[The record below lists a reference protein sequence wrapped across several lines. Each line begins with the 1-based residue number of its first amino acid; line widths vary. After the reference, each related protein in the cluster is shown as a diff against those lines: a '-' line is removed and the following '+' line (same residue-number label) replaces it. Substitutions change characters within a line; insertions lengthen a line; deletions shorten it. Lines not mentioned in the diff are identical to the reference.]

1 MSDVFS
7 ALQKYYGYTSFR
19 PLQEEIIRA
28 ILDQHDTFVL
38 MPTGGGKSLC
48 YQLPSITMSGTT
60 IVISPLISLMKDQVD
75 VLLQNGVKAA
85 YLNSSQTLQE
95 QQSVFS
101 QLKKNELSLLYVA
114 PERLVQPNFLEVL
127 QQISLNF
134 FAVDEAHCISQW
146 GHDFRPEYRKL
157 HIIRTQ
163 FPDKPIVALTAT
175 ATPRV
180 KEDIIKRLHLK
191 SPHIFQAS
199 FNRPNLTYS
208 VIPKHNPYDQLTEY
222 IAKRPGESGIIY
234 CQSRA
239 TVETVAS
246 HLQERGIK
254 ALPYHAGL
262 SDEVRSANQESFI
275 RENTD
280 IMVATIAFGMGIDKP
295 NVRFVIHYNLPKT
308 LEHYYQETGRAG
320 RDGLPSECILLFNYA
335 DTFAYE
341 RFIQEI
347 ENEQEQII
355 ARQQLRN
362 VADFAHSALCRRMQ
376 LLQYF
381 GEKCENNNCASC
393 DNCTETREMVDAT
406 VVTQKI
412 LSCIYHVRQRFGITH
427 IINILTGSKAQKIL
441 DYHHHKLSTYG
452 IVSDYSKHELKHFIY
467 ELIHAGYIS
476 QTYDAYGLL
485 GLTQKSL
492 SVLKNTERV
501 MLTKPVVQ
509 KISNQK
515 LVDEQIV
522 NPGLF
527 EALRK
532 LRKNLAD
539 AGNVPPFV
547 IFSDASL
554 KDMSAT
560 IPTTREEFRQIKGV
574 GDKKLDAY
582 ADLFLG
588 AIKQYLKEN
597 PA

>member
-1 MSDVFS
+1 MADVFS

-19 PLQEEIIRA
+19 PLQEEIIQA
-28 ILDQHDTFVL
+28 ILDQNDTFVL

-85 YLNSSQTLQE
+85 FLNSSQTLQE
-95 QQSVFS
+95 QQNVFS
-101 QLKKNELSLLYVA
+101 QLKKNEFSLLYVA
-114 PERLVQPNFLEVL
+114 PERLLQPNFLEVL
-127 QQISLNF
+127 QQISINF

-157 HIIRTQ
+157 HIIRTK

-191 SPHIFQAS
+191 SPHLFQAS
-199 FNRPNLTYS
+199 FNRPNLSYS

-246 HLQERGIK
+246 HLQERGIN

-320 RDGLPSECILLFNYA
+320 RDGLPSECILLFNSA

-347 ENEQEQII
+347 EDEQAQII
-355 ARQQLRN
+355 ARQQLRK
-362 VADFAHSALCRRMQ
+362 VADFAHSALCRRLQ

-381 GEKCENNNCASC
+381 GEECENNNCASC

-412 LSCIYHVRQRFGITH
+412 LSCIYHVRQRFGIAH

-441 DYHHHKLSTYG
+441 DYHHHTLSTYG
-452 IVSDYSKHELKHFIY
+452 IVSDYSKHELKNFIY

-476 QTYDAYGLL
+476 QSYDAYGLL

-492 SVLKNTERV
+492 SVLKNTEKV
-501 MLTKPVVQ
+501 MLTKPVAQ

-515 LVDEQIV
+515 VVDEQIV

-547 IFSDASL
+547 IF
-554 KDMSAT
+554 
-560 IPTTREEFRQIKGV
+560 
-574 GDKKLDAY
+574 
-582 ADLFLG
+582 
-588 AIKQYLKEN
+588 
-597 PA
+597 